1 MNAHHSSTNT
11 PIQRGF
17 QQRMA
22 ARYLSQCDPRLAQWI
37 RKLGPL
43 EIDFQQPFRV
53 VEVLARSIL
62 HQQLSGRAAAT
73 ITARVEQRMP
83 RGRIGV
89 TGLDALSDIEL
100 RACGVSVN
108 KVAALRDLAVRA
120 RRRRVPG
127 ATELARLDDEAII
140 ERLVAIRG
148 IGRWTVQMLLMFRLG
163 RSDVMPVDDL
173 GIRKGAALVLQLDTM
188 PTPNELLNLTRHW
201 APYRTLACMILW
213 RVVDF
218 SRGEARP

>member
-1 MNAHHSSTNT
+1 MNVYHPPTSK

-17 QQRMA
+17 QHRLA
-22 ARYLSQCDPRLAQWI
+22 AQYLAQCDARLAQWI
-37 RKLGPL
+37 LKIGPL
-43 EIDFQQPFRV
+43 EIDFQQSFRT

-73 ITARVEQRMP
+73 ITARLKQRMP

-100 RACGVSVN
+100 RGCGVSAN
-108 KVAALRDLAVRA
+108 KVAALRDLATRA
-120 RRRRVPG
+120 HHRRVPG
-127 ATELARLDDEAII
+127 AAELARLDDEAII

-163 RSDVMPVDDL
+163 RPDVMPVDDL
-173 GIRKGAALVLQLDTM
+173 GIRKGAALVLQLDAI
-188 PTPNELLNLTRHW
+188 PTPGELQDLTRHW

-218 SRGEARP
+218 HRGEAIP